1 METLVQRLVQNPHD
15 QETITFAHQA
25 GQSDPKSYAMLLEK
39 VGTATSDPAVAC
51 HWLTEAANV
60 WSTTLGDAHRAAR
73 ALMIAID
80 RDPTQATPADR
91 LAELYRE
98 KGDTK
103 ALVALLER
111 RAKALTLLALQ
122 EPELRGQLA
131 ILHEEL
137 GQLWQNPPL
146 EQPKKAIENYKRA
159 VDFDPASQFSIY
171 AIRELYKTAGQWND
185 AVPFFALEQAL
196 VSDPERKIALFQD
209 EGDVRKNAL
218 DFAGAALAYRRAREL
233 EGGEDP
239 TLKQQ
244 LASVLL
250 ERVQAGQNVP
260 AAEREE
266 GAALFVELAEEYAGE
281 HGLSYSLCALELSP
295 EHDRAVQLAMFY
307 GQQLNRIAEVAPRAA
322 AYLRANPSG
331 ALASEARKL
340 ISESMAAGADDALLD
355 ALAPAPDA
363 DVAARI
369 GALVELAQALARKVK
384 KNEAAAKFREVLA
397 LDPANPDAIGF
408 LEPFL
413 RQTRKYADLRD
424 ILLAAGSDANADTD
438 QRQSWLREVAALCD
452 TQLRD
457 ADGAIIALKE
467 LLVLDADDEPARSQ
481 LKRMFEKQ
489 ARWDELAALLGDEA
503 EQTLDIEAR
512 ISLEKALA
520 KLHEQNR
527 KDPVATGEAWARIA
541 ALATGDEQAINSA
554 VGFFEQAA
562 RTDLAILV
570 IAENVE
576 AITDDALR
584 GPLLEKLA
592 ELREVD
598 GQPQLAGEAFS
609 EAAKL
614 LKSAELWASAE
625 RCFAFAQAWDQA
637 ATAANER
644 AQMAEAAPAKA
655 ALFATEADYLSRAG
669 DDPSAVLRLEQATEL
684 DPAHDRYAADLEA
697 RYVAAER
704 SEDLVKF
711 LLRRAENL
719 SDRGQRAELRK
730 RAAELQRSTLGN
742 PDAARKTLQEL
753 LEEGDD
759 LDALNILADDA
770 EQRAEFSEAVAL
782 LDRLEKASST
792 AEQQIPVLFRR
803 ARIVADGL
811 DDAKTAIAI
820 YERLLKDFDPA
831 NDDALSKIAELYQ
844 RLDEPKGVAAALER
858 RLLVLQDPA
867 EKLKVADDLA
877 RLYEGPLDD
886 AVSAVVALDLVRE
899 LEPENFDAVSRL
911 AILCEKL
918 EDWPRFAKHL
928 AELIDVEGDEQ
939 EVSRMTRRLAEV
951 LHEKV
956 KKSDEALAALMQ
968 VADAGDEPCRE
979 EYVRLGDALG
989 WKGVVASKLV
999 EWYLEQA
1006 QSPARNA
1013 ALRGAFERFVEVGR
1027 DADAASVAKELAR
1040 TRSTDPAIAT
1050 ELERISVKLKD
1061 LDALSIAH
1069 ELFVLELSG
1078 PARAEEMVRQ
1088 AEVLAGLGVEAGEA
1102 ISHGEQALT
1111 SVPAAEVE
1119 PLLARLSKLTDDAP
1133 RVIEIYARQ
1142 VTRCKAPSDKLAAL
1156 GRAASVAASLGAYDK
1171 ARAFF
1176 ELALGGALSEDTLN
1190 TLVSVARAADAA
1202 QNTEK
1207 LRRTL
1212 AEALANGGQGA
1223 RDGGR
1228 TRGMLLGRAAD
1239 LAHRELKDTEQAFTW
1254 LGDAI
1259 VSHVDDEPLAAL
1271 ERLADEVGEPR
1282 RAETVLTRALEE
1294 VFDGP
1299 LVRKLLARRAA
1310 VRREKLADSPGAAAD
1325 LKRLHDLSPADT
1337 AVMDQL
1343 SLLYV
1348 ELEDYRGMVQLYEDQ
1363 ILRGKEPAAR
1373 AELARS
1379 VARLWQEKLGDPR
1392 EAADAWRRVLRMKAG
1407 DAEAVA
1413 GLEHAKA
1420 NMLKRSSEAPSEPQ
1434 HAEPAAP
1441 VPPAE
1446 KAARPTKS
1454 KPEPVA
1460 SEAAEA
1466 SAETTETAPAET
1478 TSVETAPVETAPV
1491 ETASAETTSVETA
1504 PAETAPVE
1512 TASAETAS
1520 AETTSVETAPVETT
1534 PVETAPAETVSVE
1547 TAPVETAPAE
1557 AVSAEPAPAETEP
1570 SVVDAP
1576 AATAAATEAIA
1587 PEARGAAPRWSAALP
1602 DSATPESVAEGAAES
1617 SEVALPEAAAS
1628 SSAGEAAAATPP
1640 TPSLPPPLPSLA
1652 SADPDVDDQPRVPPP
1667 LSRPRPTPPP
1677 LPPSAIPPAPDAQ
1690 VSNGAGKITGSN
1702 ELPSAAAQKGPPPK
1716 PGKRPAPPPPPSASR
1731 PPPSRAGATTGAN
1744 RPPPPPAGASRPAP
1758 PPPPGA
1764 RAAGKP
1770 PPPPPLTNPAAL
1782 NDIDDENELTVT
1794 VDEAELF
1801 DDKSR

>member
-15 QETITFAHQA
+15 QDTITFAHQA

-131 ILHEEL
+131 VLHEEL

-146 EQPKKAIENYKRA
+146 DQPKKAIENYKRA
-159 VDFDPASQFSIY
+159 VDFDPNSQFSIY
-171 AIRELYKTAGQWND
+171 AIRELYKAASQWSD
-185 AVPFFALEQAL
+185 ALPFFALEQAL
-196 VSDPERKIALFQD
+196 VTDPERKIALYQD

-218 DFAGAALAYRRAREL
+218 DFAGSVIAYRRAREL
-233 EGGEDP
+233 EGGQDP

-250 ERVQAGQNVP
+250 ERVQVGQNLS
-260 AAEREE
+260 AEEREE

-281 HGLSYSLCALELSP
+281 HGLSYSMCALELLP
-295 EHDRAVQLAMFY
+295 DHDRAVQLAIFY
-307 GQQLNRIAEVAPRAA
+307 GQQLNRTAEVAPRAA
-322 AYLRANPSG
+322 AYLKANPSG

-355 ALAPAPDA
+355 ALAPPPNADA
-363 DVAARI
+363 AARVAA
-369 GALVELAQALARKVK
+369 LLELAQALARTAK
-384 KNEAAAKFREVLA
+384 KNEAAAKYREVLA
-397 LDPANPDAIGF
+397 LDAANLEAIGY

-413 RQTRKYADLRD
+413 RQTRKYTDLRD
-424 ILLAAGSDANADTD
+424 ILLAAGSDPNGDID
-438 QRQSWLREVAALCD
+438 QRQGWLREVAGLCD
-452 TQLRD
+452 TQLHD
-457 ADGAIIALKE
+457 VDGAIIALKE
-467 LLVLDADDEPARSQ
+467 LLVLDSDDEPARSQ

-489 ARWDELAALLGDEA
+489 ARWDELATLLADEA

-520 KLHEQNR
+520 KLHEQKR

-541 ALATGDEQAINSA
+541 ALATGDEEAISSA
-554 VGFFEQAA
+554 VGFFEEAG

-576 AITDDALR
+576 AVTDEAQR
-584 GPLLEKLA
+584 GVLLKKLA
-592 ELREVD
+592 ELREAD
-598 GQPQLAGEAFS
+598 AQLPAAGEAFS

-625 RCFAFAQAWDQA
+625 RCFAA
-637 ATAANER
+637 AEVWEPAAAAVNER
-644 AQMAEAAPAKA
+644 AQVAEVASEKA
-655 ALFATEADYLSRAG
+655 ALFATEAGYLSRAG
-669 DDPSAVLRLEQATEL
+669 DDAGAVLRLEQATEL
-684 DPAHDRYAADLEA
+684 DPSNDGHAADLEA
-697 RYVAAER
+697 RYVAAGRNE
-704 SEDLVKF
+704 ELAGF
-711 LLRRAENL
+711 LLRRAEKL
-719 SDRGQRAELRK
+719 VDRGQRAELRK
-730 RAAELQRSTLGN
+730 RVAALQSGTLGN
-742 PDAARKTLQEL
+742 PDAARQTLQDL
-753 LEEGDD
+753 LQDGDD
-759 LDALNILADDA
+759 LEALNILADDA
-770 EQRAEFSEAVAL
+770 EQRAEFNEAVSL
-782 LDRLEKASST
+782 LDRLEKASPGP
-792 AEQQIPVLFRR
+792 EQQIPVLLRR
-803 ARIVADGL
+803 AQLVADGL
-811 DDAKTAIAI
+811 DDLRTAIEI
-820 YERLLKDFDPA
+820 YERLLKELDPA
-831 NDDALSKIAELYQ
+831 HDGALSKIAELYQ
-844 RLDEPKGVAAALER
+844 RLDEPKGVAVAFER
-858 RLLVLQDPA
+858 RLQVLQDPA
-867 EKLKVADDLA
+867 EKLKIADDLA

-886 AVSAVVALDLVRE
+886 AVSAVVTLDLVRE

-918 EDWPRFAKHL
+918 EDWPRYAKHL
-928 AELIDVEGDEQ
+928 AELIEVEGDEQ
-939 EVSRMTRRLAEV
+939 EVSRMTRRLAEI

-968 VADAGDEPCRE
+968 VADAGDEACRQ
-979 EYVRLGDALG
+979 EYVRLGDSLG

-999 EWYLEQA
+999 EWYLELGA
-1006 QSPARNA
+1006 SPARNA
-1013 ALRGAFERFVEVGR
+1013 ALRGAFERFVEIGR

-1040 TRSTDPAIAT
+1040 TRSTDPAIAQ
-1050 ELERISVKLKD
+1050 ELERIAVKLKD

-1088 AEVLAGLGVEAGEA
+1088 AEVLAGLGVEAGQA
-1102 ISHGEQALT
+1102 ISHGEQALS
-1111 SVPAAEVE
+1111 SVPAGEVE
-1119 PLLARLSKLTDDAP
+1119 ALLARLSKLTDEAP

-1142 VTRCKAPSDKLAAL
+1142 VIRCKVPSDKLAAL

-1176 ELALGGALSEDTLN
+1176 DVALGGALSEDTLN
-1190 TLVSVARAADAA
+1190 ALVAVARTADAE

-1212 AEALANGGQGA
+1212 AEALANGGQGS

-1228 TRGMLLGRAAD
+1228 TRGLLLGRAAD
-1239 LAHRELKDTEQAFTW
+1239 LAHSELKDTEQAFLW

-1282 RAETVLTRALEE
+1282 RAEAVLNRALEE

-1310 VRREKLADSPGAAAD
+1310 VRREKLADAPGAAAD

-1373 AELARS
+1373 AELARN
-1379 VARLWQEKLGDPR
+1379 VARLWEEKLNDPR

-1413 GLEHAKA
+1413 GLENAKA
-1420 NMLKRSSEAPSEPQ
+1420 NMLKRSSLTPSEPPQ
-1434 HAEPAAP
+1434 SEAATAAEPAAKAAA
-1441 VPPAE
+1441 PAE
-1446 KAARPTKS
+1446 ASPVVAEAAVEPTAS
-1454 KPEPVA
+1454 EAGSTEAATETAATETAATETAATEAESTETAATETAATETAATETAATETAATETAATETAATETAATETAATETAATETAAADLPSPEGAVVETPVAAEIVADPALADVPQAAPLEAGDGALSESSPVEPVA
-1460 SEAAEA
+1460 SEAAESNLAPSEGSA
-1466 SAETTETAPAET
+1466 SSPAVDEAAPA
-1478 TSVETAPVETAPV
+1478 PL
-1491 ETASAETTSVETA
+1491 
-1504 PAETAPVE
+1504 
-1512 TASAETAS
+1512 
-1520 AETTSVETAPVETT
+1520 
-1534 PVETAPAETVSVE
+1534 
-1547 TAPVETAPAE
+1547 
-1557 AVSAEPAPAETEP
+1557 EPALAADL
-1570 SVVDAP
+1570 DA
-1576 AATAAATEAIA
+1576 
-1587 PEARGAAPRWSAALP
+1587 
-1602 DSATPESVAEGAAES
+1602 
-1617 SEVALPEAAAS
+1617 
-1628 SSAGEAAAATPP
+1628 
-1640 TPSLPPPLPSLA
+1640 
-1652 SADPDVDDQPRVPPP
+1652 DDDEPRVPPP
-1667 LSRPRPTPPP
+1667 GSRPRPTPPP
-1677 LPPSAIPPAPDAQ
+1677 LPPSAAPPAPDA
-1690 VSNGAGKITGSN
+1690 VLSNGASKN
-1702 ELPSAAAQKGPPPK
+1702 VEAKELASAPAHKGRPPK
-1716 PGKRPAPPPPPSASR
+1716 PTAKRPAPPPPPS
-1731 PPPSRAGATTGAN
+1731 SRAGGTTGGN
-1744 RPPPPPAGASRPAP
+1744 RPPPPTASGSRAAP
-1758 PPPPGA
+1758 PPPAAA

-1770 PPPPPLTNPAAL
+1770 PPPPPPPAPSLPGL
-1782 NDIDDENELTVT
+1782 NEEEDDENELTVT

-1801 DDKSR
+1801 DDKSS

>member
-15 QETITFAHQA
+15 QDTITFAHQA

-146 EQPKKAIENYKRA
+146 DQAKKAIENYKRA
-159 VDFDPASQFSIY
+159 VDFDPGSQFSIY
-171 AIRELYKTAGQWND
+171 AIRELYKAASQWSD
-185 AVPFFALEQAL
+185 ALPFFALEQAL
-196 VSDPERKIALFQD
+196 VADPERKIALYQD

-218 DFAGAALAYRRAREL
+218 DFAGSAIAYRRAREL
-233 EGGEDP
+233 EGGQDP

-250 ERVQAGQNVP
+250 ERAQAGQNVLP
-260 AAEREE
+260 EEREE
-266 GAALFVELAEEYAGE
+266 AAALFVELAEEYAGE
-281 HGLSYSLCALELSP
+281 HGLSYSMCALELLP

-307 GQQLNRIAEVAPRAA
+307 GQQLNRTAEVAPRAA
-322 AYLRANPSG
+322 AYLKANPSG

-355 ALAPAPDA
+355 ALAPPPNADA
-363 DVAARI
+363 AARVS
-369 GALVELAQALARKVK
+369 ALLELAQALARKVK

-397 LDPANPDAIGF
+397 LDPANLDAIGF

-413 RQTRKYADLRD
+413 RQTRKYLDLRD
-424 ILLAAGSDANADTD
+424 ILLAAGSDPNADTD
-438 QRQSWLREVAALCD
+438 QRQGWLREVAALCD
-452 TQLRD
+452 SQLHD
-457 ADGAIIALKE
+457 TDGAIIALKE
-467 LLVLDADDEPARSQ
+467 LLLIDSDDEPARSQ

-489 ARWDELAALLGDEA
+489 ARWDELATLLGDEA

-520 KLHEQNR
+520 KLHEQKR

-541 ALATGDEQAINSA
+541 ALATGDEEAISSA
-554 VGFFEQAA
+554 VGFFEEAA

-576 AITDDALR
+576 AITDEVQR

-592 ELREVD
+592 QLREAD
-598 GQPQLAGEAFS
+598 AQPLPAGEAFS

-614 LKSAELWASAE
+614 LKRAELWASAE
-625 RCFAFAQAWDQA
+625 RCFALAQAWDQA
-637 ATAANER
+637 ATATNEQ
-644 AQMAEAAPAKA
+644 AQMAEAASDKA
-655 ALFATEADYLSRAG
+655 ALYATEAEYLSRAG
-669 DDPSAVLRLEQATEL
+669 DHSSAVVRLEQATEL
-684 DPAHDRYAADLEA
+684 DPSSDRYASDLEA

-704 SEDLVKF
+704 NEDLAGF
-711 LLRRAENL
+711 LLRRAEKL
-719 SDRGQRAELRK
+719 VDRGQRAELRK
-730 RAAELQRSTLGN
+730 RAAMLQRDTLGK
-742 PDAARKTLQEL
+742 PELARQTLQDL
-753 LEEGDD
+753 LQDGDD
-759 LDALNILADDA
+759 LEALNILADDA
-770 EQRAEFSEAVAL
+770 EQRAEFNEAVSL
-782 LDRLEKASST
+782 LDRLEKASPGS
-792 AEQQIPVLFRR
+792 EQRIPVLLRR
-803 ARIVADGL
+803 AQLVADGL
-811 DDAKTAIAI
+811 DDLKAAIAI
-820 YERLLKDFDPA
+820 YERLLTDLDPA
-831 NDDALSKIAELYQ
+831 HDGALSKIAELYQ
-844 RLDEPKGVAAALER
+844 RLDEPKGVAVALER

-877 RLYEGPLDD
+877 RLY
-886 AVSAVVALDLVRE
+886 
-899 LEPENFDAVSRL
+899 EPENFDAVSRL

-928 AELIDVEGDEQ
+928 AELIEVEGDEQ

-956 KKSDEALAALMQ
+956 KKSDEALAVLMQ
-968 VADAGDEPCRE
+968 VADAGDEACRE
-979 EYVRLGDALG
+979 EYVRLGDTLG

-999 EWYLEQA
+999 EWYLELQA
-1006 QSPARNA
+1006 SPARNA

-1040 TRSTDPAIAT
+1040 TRSTDPAIAQ
-1050 ELERISVKLKD
+1050 ELERIAVKLKD

-1069 ELFVLELSG
+1069 ELLVLELNG

-1088 AEVLAGLGVEAGEA
+1088 AEVLAGMGVEPAQA
-1102 ISHGEQALT
+1102 ISHGEQSLT
-1111 SVPAAEVE
+1111 STSPAEVE
-1119 PLLARLSKLTDDAP
+1119 PLLARLSKLTDEAP
-1133 RVIEIYARQ
+1133 RVIGIYERQ
-1142 VTRCKAPSDKLAAL
+1142 VIRCKAPSDKLAAL
-1156 GRAASVAASLGAYDK
+1156 GRAASVAARLGAYDK

-1176 ELALGGALSEDTLN
+1176 DIALGGALSEDTLN
-1190 TLVSVARAADAA
+1190 TLVTVARAADAE

-1212 AEALANGGQGA
+1212 AEALANGGQGS

-1239 LAHRELKDTEQAFTW
+1239 LAYSELKDTEQAFTW

-1282 RAETVLTRALEE
+1282 RAEVVLSRALEE

-1310 VRREKLADSPGAAAD
+1310 VRREKLSDPPGAAAD

-1348 ELEDYRGMVQLYEDQ
+1348 QLEDYRGMVQLYEDQ

-1373 AELARS
+1373 AELARN
-1379 VARLWQEKLGDPR
+1379 VARLWQGKLGDPR

-1407 DAEAVA
+1407 DPEAVA

-1420 NMLKRSSEAPSEPQ
+1420 NMLKRSSEAPSAPLHTELAPGTAPVAKEVPPVEP
-1434 HAEPAAP
+1434 EAAP
-1441 VPPAE
+1441 VVAE
-1446 KAARPTKS
+1446 AAV
-1454 KPEPVA
+1454 EA
-1460 SEAAEA
+1460 SEAAEVAPAEAEVAPAEAEVAPAEAAKAEAEPASAEAALAADVAPAAEVAPAEAPAAEVAPAEAPAAEVAPAEAPAAEVASAEAPAAEVAPAEAPAAEVA
-1466 SAETTETAPAET
+1466 SAETPAGSALVADAEAPEAPQIPSIETAGPPESSPAEAQE
-1478 TSVETAPVETAPV
+1478 SDL
-1491 ETASAETTSVETA
+1491 ASAE
-1504 PAETAPVE
+1504 
-1512 TASAETAS
+1512 
-1520 AETTSVETAPVETT
+1520 
-1534 PVETAPAETVSVE
+1534 
-1547 TAPVETAPAE
+1547 
-1557 AVSAEPAPAETEP
+1557 
-1570 SVVDAP
+1570 
-1576 AATAAATEAIA
+1576 AAA
-1587 PEARGAAPRWSAALP
+1587 G
-1602 DSATPESVAEGAAES
+1602 SVAVEDAAFGTR
-1617 SEVALPEAAAS
+1617 A
-1628 SSAGEAAAATPP
+1628 
-1640 TPSLPPPLPSLA
+1640 PSLPPPLPA
-1652 SADPDVDDQPRVPPP
+1652 PDADADDDDQPRMPAAS
-1667 LSRPRPTPPP
+1667 SRPRPTPPP
-1677 LPPSAIPPAPDAQ
+1677 LPPSAIPPDAAL
-1690 VSNGAGKITGSN
+1690 SNGASKSVAAN
-1702 ELPSAAAQKGPPPK
+1702 ELPSPPAHKGPPPK
-1716 PGKRPAPPPPPSASR
+1716 PPGKRPAPPPPPSASR
-1731 PPPSRAGATTGAN
+1731 PPPSRAGVATGGN
-1744 RPPPPPAGASRPAP
+1744 RPPPPPATGAPRPAP
-1758 PPPPGA
+1758 PPPSAGA

-1770 PPPPPLTNPAAL
+1770 PPPPPAPTPPSL
-1782 NDIDDENELTVT
+1782 NDDEDEENELTVT

>member
-39 VGTATSDPAVAC
+39 VGTATSEPAVAC

-111 RAKALTLLALQ
+111 RAKALALLALQ

-159 VDFDPASQFSIY
+159 IEFDPGSQFSIY
-171 AIRELYKTAGQWND
+171 SIRELHKGAGQWNE
-185 AVPFFALEQAL
+185 AVPYFALEQAL
-196 VSDPERKIALFQD
+196 VSDSERKIALYQD

-218 DFAGAALAYRRAREL
+218 DFAGSIVAYRRAREL
-233 EGGEDP
+233 EGGQDA

-244 LASVLL
+244 LAAVLL
-250 ERVQAGQNVP
+250 ERAQSGQSVS
-260 AAEREE
+260 AQDRQE

-281 HGLSYSLCALELSP
+281 HGLSYSLCALELAP
-295 EHDRAVQLAMFY
+295 EHDRAIQLAIFY
-307 GQQLNRIAEVAPRAA
+307 GQQLNRTAEVAPRAA
-322 AYLRANPSG
+322 AYLKANPSG
-331 ALASEARKL
+331 VLAGEARKL
-340 ISESMAAGADDALLD
+340 ISDSMAAGGDDALLD
-355 ALAPAPDA
+355 ALAPPPNA
-363 DVAARI
+363 DNEARVAA
-369 GALVELAQALARKVK
+369 LLEHAQALARKVK
-384 KNEAAAKFREVLA
+384 KNEAAAKFREVVT
-397 LDPANPDAIGF
+397 LDPANLEAIGY

-413 RQTRKYADLRD
+413 RQTRKYVDLRD

-438 QRQSWLREVAALCD
+438 QRQGWLREVAVLCD
-452 TQLRD
+452 TQLKD
-457 ADGAIIALKE
+457 ADGAITALKE
-467 LLVLDADDEPARSQ
+467 LLAIDADDEPARSQ

-489 ARWDELAALLGDEA
+489 SRWDELANLLGEEA

-520 KLHEQNR
+520 KLHEQKR

-541 ALATGDEQAINSA
+541 ALATGDEEAIVSA
-554 VGFFEQAA
+554 VGFFEQGS
-562 RTDLAILV
+562 RVDLAIGV

-576 AITDDALR
+576 AITDDPQR
-584 GPLLEKLA
+584 GTLLQKLG
-592 ELREVD
+592 ELREAD
-598 GQPQLAGEAFS
+598 AQPLAAGEAFS

-614 LKSAELWASAE
+614 LKNSEYWAAAE
-625 RCFAFAQAWDQA
+625 RCFAAAQAWDRA
-637 ATAANER
+637 ASAANER
-644 AQMAEAAPAKA
+644 AQAVDGAADKA

-669 DDPSAVLRLEQATEL
+669 DEATAVVRLEQATEL
-684 DPAHDRYAADLEA
+684 DPSSDRYAADLEA
-697 RYVAAER
+697 RYIAAER
-704 SEDLVKF
+704 NEDLVSF
-711 LLRRAENL
+711 LLRRADKLLE
-719 SDRGQRAELRK
+719 RAQRADLRK
-730 RAAELQRSTLGN
+730 RAALLQRDTLGK
-742 PDAARKTLQEL
+742 PDDARQTLQAL
-753 LEEGDD
+753 LKDGDD
-759 LDALNILADDA
+759 LEALNILADDA
-770 EQRAEFSEAVAL
+770 EQRSEFGEVVSL
-782 LDRLEKASST
+782 LDRLEKASEGP
-792 AEQQIPVLFRR
+792 EQQIPVLLRR
-803 ARIVADGL
+803 AQIVADGL
-811 DDAKTAIAI
+811 SDPKTAIEV
-820 YERLLKDFDPA
+820 YERLLNDFDAA
-831 NDDALSKIAELYQ
+831 NDGALSKIAELYQ

-858 RLLVLQDPA
+858 RLKVLEDPA

-928 AELIDVEGDEQ
+928 AELIEVEGDEA

-956 KKSDEALAALMQ
+956 KKSDDALAVLMQ
-968 VADAGDEPCRE
+968 VADTGDEPCRE
-979 EYVRLGDALG
+979 EYVRLGDSLG
-989 WKGVVASKLV
+989 WKGVVAGKLV
-999 EWYLEQA
+999 EWYLETA
-1006 QSPARNA
+1006 PSPARNG

-1040 TRSTDPAIAT
+1040 TRSTDPEIAQ
-1050 ELERISVKLKD
+1050 ELERIAVKLKD

-1069 ELFVLELSG
+1069 ELIILALSG

-1088 AEVLAGLGVEAGEA
+1088 AEVLAGLGVESAEA
-1102 ISHGEQALT
+1102 IRHGEQALT
-1111 SVPAAEVE
+1111 SVSPAEVE
-1119 PLLARLSKLTDDAP
+1119 PLLARLGKLTSEAP
-1133 RVIEIYARQ
+1133 KVIEIYERQ

-1156 GRAASVAASLGAYDK
+1156 GRAASVAATLGAYDK

-1176 ELALGGALSEDTLN
+1176 DLALGGALQEDTLN
-1190 TLVSVARAADAA
+1190 TLVVVARSTDAE
-1202 QNTEK
+1202 QKTDQ

-1212 AEALANGGQGA
+1212 AEALANGGQGS

-1228 TRGMLLGRAAD
+1228 TRGMLLGRAAE
-1239 LAHRELKDTEQAFTW
+1239 LAHAELKDTEQAFTW

-1271 ERLADEVGEPR
+1271 ERLADEIGEPR
-1282 RAETVLTRALEE
+1282 RAEAVLSRALEE

-1310 VRREKLADSPGAAAD
+1310 VRREKLSDAPGAAAD

-1343 SLLYV
+1343 STLYV

-1373 AELARS
+1373 AELARN
-1379 VARLWQEKLGDPR
+1379 VARLWQEKLDDPR

-1413 GLEHAKA
+1413 GLELAKA
-1420 NMLKRSSEAPSEPQ
+1420 NMLKRTAEPPAEAPPAPAPDAAVAPASAEPTSSPTESTTEASASSESAESESRTD
-1434 HAEPAAP
+1434 EPAA
-1441 VPPAE
+1441 
-1446 KAARPTKS
+1446 S
-1454 KPEPVA
+1454 
-1460 SEAAEA
+1460 
-1466 SAETTETAPAET
+1466 
-1478 TSVETAPVETAPV
+1478 
-1491 ETASAETTSVETA
+1491 
-1504 PAETAPVE
+1504 
-1512 TASAETAS
+1512 SAETAEATS
-1520 AETTSVETAPVETT
+1520 EVGAPIISTATEEAEAASDVATDK
-1534 PVETAPAETVSVE
+1534 
-1547 TAPVETAPAE
+1547 PAE
-1557 AVSAEPAPAETEP
+1557 AIGAEVAAPEQEEAPVVAAPEPGTSPQVEEAPTQADALMSESAGSSAISAEGEADAEPEAGADTEAAESVSTTEP
-1570 SVVDAP
+1570 SPPNSETLQA
-1576 AATAAATEAIA
+1576 A
-1587 PEARGAAPRWSAALP
+1587 PE
-1602 DSATPESVAEGAAES
+1602 
-1617 SEVALPEAAAS
+1617 
-1628 SSAGEAAAATPP
+1628 
-1640 TPSLPPPLPSLA
+1640 
-1652 SADPDVDDQPRVPPP
+1652 VDEPRVPPP

-1677 LPPSAIPPAPDAQ
+1677 LPPSAVPPAPETAL
-1690 VSNGAGKITGSN
+1690 NGASTGA
-1702 ELPSAAAQKGPPPK
+1702 EVEDEPLAPAIHKAPPPK
-1716 PGKRPAPPPPPSASR
+1716 PGKRPPPPPPSSTR
-1731 PPPSRAGATTGAN
+1731 PPPTRSGASSLGN
-1744 RPPPPPAGASRPAP
+1744 RPPPPPMASASRPAP
-1758 PPPPGA
+1758 PPPPTA
-1764 RAAGKP
+1764 RTSGKP
-1770 PPPPPLTNPAAL
+1770 PPPLPQAPLPSLLDA
-1782 NDIDDENELTVT
+1782 DEQDELTVT

>member
-15 QETITFAHQA
+15 QDTITFAHQA

-146 EQPKKAIENYKRA
+146 DQPKKAIENYKRA

-171 AIRELYKTAGQWND
+171 AIRELYKAAGQWSE
-185 AVPFFALEQAL
+185 AIPFFALEQAL
-196 VSDPERKIALFQD
+196 VADSERKIALYQD

-218 DFAGAALAYRRAREL
+218 DFPGSAIAYRLAREL
-233 EGGEDP
+233 EGGQDP

-250 ERVQAGQNVP
+250 ERLQAGQNVP
-260 AAEREE
+260 VQEREE

-281 HGLSYSLCALELSP
+281 HGLSYSMCALELSP

-307 GQQLNRIAEVAPRAA
+307 GQQLNRTAEVAPRAA
-322 AYLRANPSG
+322 AYLKANPSG

-355 ALAPAPDA
+355 ALAPPANADA
-363 DVAARI
+363 AARI

-397 LDPANPDAIGF
+397 LDPANLDAIGF

-413 RQTRKYADLRD
+413 RQTRKYIDLRD
-424 ILLAAGSDANADTD
+424 ILLAAGSDPNADTD
-438 QRQSWLREVAALCD
+438 QRQSWLREVAGLCD

-457 ADGAIIALKE
+457 VDGAIIALKE
-467 LLVLDADDEPARSQ
+467 LLLLDSDDEPARSQ

-489 ARWDELAALLGDEA
+489 ARWDELATLLGDEA

-512 ISLEKALA
+512 ISLERALA
-520 KLHEQNR
+520 KLHEQKR

-541 ALATGDEQAINSA
+541 ALATGDEEAISSA
-554 VGFFEQAA
+554 VGFFEQAG
-562 RTDLAILV
+562 RTDLAIAV
-570 IAENVE
+570 IAENAE
-576 AITDDALR
+576 AVTDDAQR
-584 GPLLEKLA
+584 GPLLKKLA
-592 ELREVD
+592 ELREAD
-598 GQPQLAGEAFS
+598 AQPLAAGVAFS

-614 LKSAELWASAE
+614 LQSSELWASAE
-625 RCFAFAQAWDQA
+625 HCFTAAEAWDQA
-637 ATAANER
+637 AVAVSER
-644 AQMAEAAPAKA
+644 AQMADAAPDKA
-655 ALFATEADYLSRAG
+655 ALFATEAGYLSRAG
-669 DDPSAVLRLEQATEL
+669 DDSNAVLRLEQATEL
-684 DPAHDRYAADLEA
+684 DPRNDRYATDLEA
-697 RYVAAER
+697 RYVAAGRNE
-704 SEDLVKF
+704 ELVTF
-711 LLRRAENL
+711 LLRRAQKL
-719 SDRGQRAELRK
+719 DDRGQRATLRK
-730 RAAELQRSTLGN
+730 QAAMLQRDTLGN
-742 PDAARKTLQEL
+742 LDAARQTLQEL
-753 LEEGDD
+753 LQDGDD
-759 LDALNILADDA
+759 LEALNILADDA
-770 EQRAEFSEAVAL
+770 EQRAEFNEAVAL
-782 LDRLEKASST
+782 LDRLEKASPGP
-792 AEQQIPVLFRR
+792 EQQIPVLLRR
-803 ARIVADGL
+803 AQLVADGL
-811 DDAKTAIAI
+811 DDLKTAIAI
-820 YERLLKDFDPA
+820 YERLLKEFDPA
-831 NDDALSKIAELYQ
+831 HDAALSKIAELYQ
-844 RLDEPKGVAAALER
+844 RLDEPKGVAVALER
-858 RLLVLQDPA
+858 RLLVLKDPA

-877 RLYEGPLDD
+877 RLYEGTLDD

-928 AELIDVEGDEQ
+928 AELIEVEGDEQ

-968 VADAGDEPCRE
+968 VADAGDEACRE

-1040 TRSTDPAIAT
+1040 TRSTDPAIAQ
-1050 ELERISVKLKD
+1050 ELERIAVKLKD

-1069 ELFVLELSG
+1069 ELIILELNG

-1088 AEVLAGLGVEAGEA
+1088 AEALASLGVAAGQA
-1102 ISHGEQALT
+1102 INHGEQALT
-1111 SVPAAEVE
+1111 SVPPAEVE
-1119 PLLARLSKLTDDAP
+1119 PLLARLSKLTDEAP
-1133 RVIEIYARQ
+1133 RVIEIYERQ
-1142 VTRCKAPSDKLAAL
+1142 VTRCKTPSDKLAAL
-1156 GRAASVAASLGAYDK
+1156 GRAASVAARLGAYDK

-1176 ELALGGALSEDTLN
+1176 DLALGGALQEDTLN
-1190 TLVSVARAADAA
+1190 TLVSVARAADAE

-1212 AEALANGGQGA
+1212 AEALANGGQGS

-1239 LAHRELKDTEQAFTW
+1239 LAHVELKDTEQAFTW

-1282 RAETVLTRALEE
+1282 RAELVLSRALEE

-1310 VRREKLADSPGAAAD
+1310 VRREKLSDSPGAAAD
-1325 LKRLHDLSPADT
+1325 LKRLHDLSPADM

-1373 AELARS
+1373 AELARN
-1379 VARLWQEKLGDPR
+1379 VARLWQEKLDDPR

-1413 GLEHAKA
+1413 GLEHAKS
-1420 NMLKRSSEAPSEPQ
+1420 NMLRRSSEMPSEPQ
-1434 HAEPAAP
+1434 DAEPA
-1441 VPPAE
+1441 VPATPAA
-1446 KAARPTKS
+1446 KAARPS
-1454 KPEPVA
+1454 K
-1460 SEAAEA
+1460 
-1466 SAETTETAPAET
+1466 
-1478 TSVETAPVETAPV
+1478 
-1491 ETASAETTSVETA
+1491 
-1504 PAETAPVE
+1504 
-1512 TASAETAS
+1512 
-1520 AETTSVETAPVETT
+1520 
-1534 PVETAPAETVSVE
+1534 
-1547 TAPVETAPAE
+1547 
-1557 AVSAEPAPAETEP
+1557 TEP
-1570 SVVDAP
+1570 SVAE
-1576 AATAAATEAIA
+1576 AAVEPTAAAEAASTEATPTEDASAEVASTETKSAEDASTEVASAEVASAEVAAAAESALAEVTSPETAVIETPAASPSIA
-1587 PEARGAAPRWSAALP
+1587 DE
-1602 DSATPESVAEGAAES
+1602 ATPEVPEPPPLEASAVPES
-1617 SEVALPEAAAS
+1617 SSVESVVSSAAKSDLTSAEVAAAS
-1628 SSAGEAAAATPP
+1628 NVAIEDTSTS
-1640 TPSLPPPLPSLA
+1640 PSVPPPLPGLA
-1652 SADPDVDDQPRVPPP
+1652 SADFEVDDGPPVPPP
-1667 LSRPRPTPPP
+1667 VSRPRPTPPP
-1677 LPPSAIPPAPDAQ
+1677 LPPSAIPPAPDAAL
-1690 VSNGAGKITGSN
+1690 SNGASKNAEAN
-1702 ELPSAAAQKGPPPK
+1702 EPPSAPAHKAPPPK

-1731 PPPSRAGATTGAN
+1731 PPPQRAGGSVGGN
-1744 RPPPPPAGASRPAP
+1744 RPPPPPTGGSRPAP

-1764 RAAGKP
+1764 RAGGKP
-1770 PPPPPLTNPAAL
+1770 PRPPVASPPPL
-1782 NDIDDENELTVT
+1782 NDDDPDELTVT

>member
-39 VGTATSDPAVAC
+39 VGTATSEPAVAC

-80 RDPTQATPADR
+80 RDPTQATPAER

-111 RAKALTLLALQ
+111 RAKALTLLAQQ

-146 EQPKKAIENYKRA
+146 DQPKKAIENYKRA
-159 VDFDPASQFSIY
+159 VDFDPGSQFSIY
-171 AIRELYKTAGQWND
+171 AIRELYKNASQWND
-185 AVPFFALEQAL
+185 ALPFFALEQAL
-196 VSDPERKIALFQD
+196 VDDPERKIALYQD

-218 DFAGAALAYRRAREL
+218 DFSGSALAYRRAREL
-233 EGGEDP
+233 EGGQDP

-250 ERVQAGQNVP
+250 ERAQAGQNLSGQ
-260 AAEREE
+260 EREE

-281 HGLSYSLCALELSP
+281 HGLSYSLCALELVP

-307 GQQLNRIAEVAPRAA
+307 GQQLNRTAEVAPRAA
-322 AYLRANPSG
+322 AYLKASPSG
-331 ALASEARKL
+331 ALAAEARKL
-340 ISESMAAGADDALLD
+340 ISESMAAGGDDALLD
-355 ALAPAPDA
+355 ALAPPPNA
-363 DVAARI
+363 DNAARVI
-369 GALVELAQALARKVK
+369 ALLEHAQALARKVK
-384 KNEAAAKFREVLA
+384 KNEAAAKFREVLE
-397 LDPANPDAIGF
+397 LDPSNLEAIGY

-413 RQTRKYADLRD
+413 RQTRKYVELRD
-424 ILLAAGSDANADTD
+424 MLLAAGSDADGDTD

-457 ADGAIIALKE
+457 IDGAIVALKE
-467 LLVLDADDEPARSQ
+467 LLVIDSDDEPARSQ

-489 ARWDELAALLGDEA
+489 SRWDELAGLLGDEA

-520 KLHEQNR
+520 KLHEQKR

-541 ALATGDEQAINSA
+541 ALATGDDEAIRSA
-554 VGFFEQAA
+554 VRFFEEAA
-562 RTDLAILV
+562 RTDLAIQV

-576 AITDDALR
+576 AVTDEAQR
-584 GPLLEKLA
+584 GPLLQKLG
-592 ELREVD
+592 ELREAD
-598 GQPQLAGEAFS
+598 AQPLAAGEAFS

-614 LKSAELWASAE
+614 LKSTALWASAE
-625 RCFAFAQAWDQA
+625 RCLAAAEAWDQA
-637 ATAANER
+637 AAAANER
-644 AQMAEAAPAKA
+644 AQATEGAAEKA

-669 DDPSAVLRLEQATEL
+669 DDSSSVLRLEQATEL
-684 DPAHDRYAADLEA
+684 DPSSDRYASDLEA

-704 SEDLVKF
+704 NDDLVAF
-711 LLRRAENL
+711 LLRRADKL
-719 SDRGQRAELRK
+719 LDRAQRAELRK
-730 RAAELQRSTLGN
+730 RAAKLQRDTLGK
-742 PDAARKTLQEL
+742 PDDARQTLQDL
-753 LEEGDD
+753 LKDGDD
-759 LDALNILADDA
+759 LEALNILADDA
-770 EQRAEFSEAVAL
+770 EQRADFTEAVSL
-782 LDRLEKASST
+782 FDRLEKASPGPD
-792 AEQQIPVLFRR
+792 EQIPVLFRR
-803 ARIVADGL
+803 ALIVADGL
-811 DDAKTAIAI
+811 DDLKTAIEI
-820 YERLLKDFDPA
+820 YERLLRDFDA
-831 NDDALSKIAELYQ
+831 MNDGALSKIAELYQ
-844 RLDEPKGVAAALER
+844 RLEEPKGVAAALER
-858 RLLVLQDPA
+858 RLKVLQDPA

-928 AELIDVEGDEQ
+928 AELIEVEGDEQ

-951 LHEKV
+951 LHDKV
-956 KKSDEALAALMQ
+956 KKSDDALAVLMQ

-979 EYVRLGDALG
+979 EYVRLGDTLG

-999 EWYLEQA
+999 EWYLELA
-1006 QSPARNA
+1006 PSPARNA

-1040 TRSTDPAIAT
+1040 TRSTDPEIAQ
-1050 ELERISVKLKD
+1050 ELERIAVKLKD

-1069 ELFVLELSG
+1069 ELIILALSG

-1088 AEVLAGLGVEAGEA
+1088 AEVLASLGVDSAEA

-1111 SVPAAEVE
+1111 SVPAADVE
-1119 PLLARLSKLTDDAP
+1119 PLLARLAKLTDQTP
-1133 RVIEIYARQ
+1133 RVIEIYERQ

-1156 GRAASVAASLGAYDK
+1156 GRAASVAASLGAYDR

-1176 ELALGGALSEDTLN
+1176 DLALGGALQEDTLN
-1190 TLVSVARAADAA
+1190 TLVVVARAADAQ

-1212 AEALANGGQGA
+1212 AEALANGGQGS

-1228 TRGMLLGRAAD
+1228 TRGMLLGRAAE
-1239 LAHRELKDTEQAFTW
+1239 LAHSELKDTEQAFVW

-1271 ERLADEVGEPR
+1271 ERLAVEVGEPK
-1282 RAETVLTRALEE
+1282 RAEAVLSRALEE

-1379 VARLWQEKLGDPR
+1379 VARLWQEKLDDPR

-1413 GLEHAKA
+1413 GLDLAKS
-1420 NMLKRSSEAPSEPQ
+1420 NMLKRSQAPAEPTPAEPTTAEPTLVEAAPSEPVPPKPES
-1434 HAEPAAP
+1434 AEAAP
-1441 VPPAE
+1441 P
-1446 KAARPTKS
+1446 
-1454 KPEPVA
+1454 
-1460 SEAAEA
+1460 
-1466 SAETTETAPAET
+1466 
-1478 TSVETAPVETAPV
+1478 
-1491 ETASAETTSVETA
+1491 
-1504 PAETAPVE
+1504 
-1512 TASAETAS
+1512 
-1520 AETTSVETAPVETT
+1520 
-1534 PVETAPAETVSVE
+1534 
-1547 TAPVETAPAE
+1547 
-1557 AVSAEPAPAETEP
+1557 EPAPAE
-1570 SVVDAP
+1570 
-1576 AATAAATEAIA
+1576 
-1587 PEARGAAPRWSAALP
+1587 AAPVVEAAP
-1602 DSATPESVAEGAAES
+1602 VAEAAPTASVAEAAPAVAEAVEAAPTAKPGRPAKRKAS
-1617 SEVALPEAAAS
+1617 AEVAKVQEVAPPDALPAEAEVEVASTEVAVPEAASETAVVTEATAPEVIAEPPAGDEALSEAVAASGATEEAS
-1628 SSAGEAAAATPP
+1628 SPLAAE
-1640 TPSLPPPLPSLA
+1640 PPPSPAFA
-1652 SADPDVDDQPRVPPP
+1652 SGDVDVDMDELPMPPP

-1677 LPPSAIPPAPDAQ
+1677 LPPSAIPPAPDAAF
-1690 VSNGAGKITGSN
+1690 SNGAAKSGTLN
-1702 ELPSAAAQKGPPPK
+1702 EPPSATAQKGPPPK
-1716 PGKRPAPPPPPSASR
+1716 PGAKRPAPPPPPSSTR
-1731 PPPSRAGATTGAN
+1731 PPPPRGGAPTGGN
-1744 RPPPPPAGASRPAP
+1744 RPPPPPMVSRPAP
-1758 PPPPGA
+1758 PPPPGVRTSA
-1764 RAAGKP
+1764 KP
-1770 PPPPPLTNPAAL
+1770 PPPPLPPLPSLMDA
-1782 NDIDDENELTVT
+1782 DEHDELTVT

>member
-15 QETITFAHQA
+15 QDTITFAHQA

-137 GQLWQNPPL
+137 GQLWQSPPL
-146 EQPKKAIENYKRA
+146 DQPKKAIESYKRA

-171 AIRELYKTAGQWND
+171 SIRELYKAASQWSE
-185 AVPFFALEQAL
+185 ALPFFALEQAL
-196 VSDPERKIALFQD
+196 VADPERKIALYQD

-218 DFAGAALAYRRAREL
+218 DFAGSVLAYRRAREL
-233 EGGEDP
+233 EGGQDP

-250 ERVQAGQNVP
+250 ERSQAGQNVP
-260 AAEREE
+260 AEEREE

-281 HGLSYSLCALELSP
+281 HGLSYSLCALELVP
-295 EHDRAVQLAMFY
+295 EDDRAVQLAMFY
-307 GQQLNRIAEVAPRAA
+307 GQQLNRTTEVAPRAA
-322 AYLRANPSG
+322 AYLKANPSG
-331 ALASEARKL
+331 ALASEARKF
-340 ISESMAAGADDALLD
+340 ISESMAAGGDDALLD
-355 ALAPAPDA
+355 ALAPPPNADAPA
-363 DVAARI
+363 RVAALLEI
-369 GALVELAQALARKVK
+369 AQALARKAK
-384 KNEAAAKFREVLA
+384 KNDAAAKFREVLA
-397 LDPANPDAIGF
+397 LDAANMEAIAF

-413 RQTRKYADLRD
+413 RQTRKYVDLRD

-457 ADGAIIALKE
+457 VDGAIVALKE
-467 LLVLDADDEPARSQ
+467 LLALDSDDEPARSQ

-489 ARWDELAALLGDEA
+489 ARWDELATLLGDEA

-520 KLHEQNR
+520 KLHEQKR

-541 ALATGDEQAINSA
+541 ALATGDEEAISSA

-562 RTDLAILV
+562 RVDLAISV

-576 AITDDALR
+576 AVTGEAQR
-584 GPLLEKLA
+584 GPLLEKLGQ
-592 ELREVD
+592 LREAD
-598 GQPQLAGEAFS
+598 AQPLAAGEAFS
-609 EAAKL
+609 EAATL
-614 LKSAELWASAE
+614 LKSAALWASAE
-625 RCFAFAQAWDQA
+625 RCFAAAEAWDQA
-637 ATAANER
+637 ATATNER
-644 AQMAEAAPAKA
+644 AQAAEGASEKA
-655 ALFATEADYLSRAG
+655 ALFASEAAYLSRAG
-669 DDPSAVLRLEQATEL
+669 DDSSSVLRLEQATEL
-684 DPAHDRYAADLEA
+684 DPSSDRHAADLEA

-704 SEDLVKF
+704 NEDLAGF
-711 LLRRAENL
+711 LLRRAEKL
-719 SDRGQRAELRK
+719 GDRGQRAELRK
-730 RAAELQRSTLGN
+730 RAAMLQRDTLGK
-742 PDAARKTLQEL
+742 PDAARQTLQDL
-753 LEEGDD
+753 LQDGDD
-759 LDALNILADDA
+759 LEALNILADDA
-770 EQRAEFSEAVAL
+770 EQRAEFNEAVSL
-782 LDRLEKASST
+782 LDRLEKASPG
-792 AEQQIPVLFRR
+792 AEQQIPVLLRR
-803 ARIVADGL
+803 AQLVADGL
-811 DDAKTAIAI
+811 DDLKTAIAI

-831 NDDALSKIAELYQ
+831 HDGALSKIAELYQ
-844 RLDEPKGVAAALER
+844 RLDEPKGVAVALER
-858 RLLVLQDPA
+858 RLLILQDPA

-877 RLYEGPLDD
+877 RLYEGTLDD

-939 EVSRMTRRLAEV
+939 EVSRMTRRLAEI

-999 EWYLEQA
+999 EWYLEQPA
-1006 QSPARNA
+1006 SPARNS

-1040 TRSTDPAIAT
+1040 TRSTDPAIAQ
-1050 ELERISVKLKD
+1050 ELERIAVKLKD

-1088 AEVLAGLGVEAGEA
+1088 AEVLAGLGVEAGQA

-1119 PLLARLSKLTDDAP
+1119 PLLARLSKLTDEGR
-1133 RVIEIYARQ
+1133 RVIDIYERQ
-1142 VTRCKAPSDKLAAL
+1142 VTRCKAPSDKLTAL
-1156 GRAASVAASLGAYDK
+1156 GRAASVAARLGAYEK

-1176 ELALGGALSEDTLN
+1176 DLALGGALSEDTLN
-1190 TLVSVARAADAA
+1190 ILVAVASATDAE

-1212 AEALANGGQGA
+1212 AEALANGGQGS

-1271 ERLADEVGEPR
+1271 ERLADEVGEPQ
-1282 RAETVLTRALEE
+1282 RAETVLSRALEE

-1310 VRREKLADSPGAAAD
+1310 VRREKLADPPGAAAD

-1343 SLLYV
+1343 SLLYI

-1373 AELARS
+1373 AELARN
-1379 VARLWQEKLGDPR
+1379 VALLWQEKLSDPR

-1413 GLEHAKA
+1413 GLERSKA
-1420 NMLKRSSEAPSEPQ
+1420 NMLKRSSEAPS
-1434 HAEPAAP
+1434 AP
-1441 VPPAE
+1441 LHSEPPA
-1446 KAARPTKS
+1446 P
-1454 KPEPVA
+1454 PVA
-1460 SEAAEA
+1460 KAERPAKPKPAPGVREGAVEVTESAEVASPEVASPEVASPEVA
-1466 SAETTETAPAET
+1466 SAE
-1478 TSVETAPVETAPV
+1478 V
-1491 ETASAETTSVETA
+1491 ASAEV
-1504 PAETAPVE
+1504 
-1512 TASAETAS
+1512 ASAEVASAAVAS
-1520 AETTSVETAPVETT
+1520 AEVASATVASAEVASPEVASAEVDVPDALVVEGTTALATPADTVAP
-1534 PVETAPAETVSVE
+1534 
-1547 TAPVETAPAE
+1547 
-1557 AVSAEPAPAETEP
+1557 EPAPREAAPLPKSSGTEP
-1570 SVVDAP
+1570 LVGGS
-1576 AATAAATEAIA
+1576 
-1587 PEARGAAPRWSAALP
+1587 
-1602 DSATPESVAEGAAES
+1602 AES
-1617 SEVALPEAAAS
+1617 DVSLLPEAAAS
-1628 SSAGEAAAATPP
+1628 SDPIEAAAPSSVVPSVPP
-1640 TPSLPPPLPSLA
+1640 GLAALA
-1652 SADPDVDDQPRVPPP
+1652 SDRGADDQPHVP

-1677 LPPSAIPPAPDAQ
+1677 LPPSAIPPGPDAAL
-1690 VSNGAGKITGSN
+1690 SNGASKRPDATAVS
-1702 ELPSAAAQKGPPPK
+1702 SAPAQKGPPPK
-1716 PGKRPAPPPPPSASR
+1716 PGKRAAPPPPPPSSASRPPPRAGGTTGGNRPPPPPASGGARPAPPPPPSGAHNAS
-1731 PPPSRAGATTGAN
+1731 PPS
-1744 RPPPPPAGASRPAP
+1744 PPVPSLQDA
-1758 PPPPGA
+1758 
-1764 RAAGKP
+1764 
-1770 PPPPPLTNPAAL
+1770 
-1782 NDIDDENELTVT
+1782 DDDDNELTVT
-1794 VDEAELF
+1794 VDEDELF